1 MRSGRSGET
10 IRVPSLGS
18 RTSRISVLLFA
29 GLWAGAAWPQG
40 ALQNLGK
47 LSLQD
52 LGKIVVTSVA
62 KSPEPLADA
71 PAAVYVITHDEIMR
85 SGATTLPEILRLAP
99 NLGVFQLSPSN
110 YIVASRGLSGSQQA
124 QNFPN
129 KLLVLIDGRSVYNPL
144 FSGIY
149 WDQQYVL
156 PENIDRIEVISGPA
170 GALWGANAVNGVINI
185 ITRNAADTQGGLL
198 EFGFGNHQTA
208 GSIQYGGKLGNSA
221 WYRVYAH
228 DFRQRSFDKS
238 TGVDAH
244 DGWSAPQ
251 AGFRIDWDAGG
262 ANLVTLEGNG
272 METREGQGRGAPDVR
287 GYGANLTA
295 RWRHES
301 ENGSTFR
308 LQAYFDNGHSGP
320 SLSSGGGT
328 ITTWDIEAQQDFALG
343 EHQRITWGAGD
354 RVYRYKLVSSIRSDA
369 SLLWNPASGTQN
381 LANVFAQDQIAL
393 AARTQFTVGLK
404 AENDPYSGLSW
415 MPSARLSRKT
425 HGGTLLWASVARSVR
440 TPTVFDT
447 SVLETANTPGG
458 SVAFLEGNPDY
469 RKEKLTA
476 YEAGLRTQWNT
487 RATLSVSLYYNDYDD
502 LRSIEPTPITFL
514 PLYWGNGMEG
524 HTYGADIWGGYSVAD
539 WWKLTAGV
547 SLEREYFR
555 FKPGAS
561 GLLGTAIAGDD
572 PEHRAF
578 LRSSMNLGAEW
589 TLDADLRQ
597 VGALPDPHV
606 PRYTELNARLAWG
619 PNDRWELSLAGTNL
633 LHPWHQEYVLGN
645 ADRIGRTV
653 FFDAR
658 LKF

>member
-10 IRVPSLGS
+10 IQVPSVGR

-40 ALQNLGK
+40 ALQSLGK

-62 KSPEPLADA
+62 KNPEPLADA

-85 SGATTLPEILRLAP
+85 SGATTLPEMLRLAP

-110 YIVASRGLSGSQQA
+110 YIVTSRGLSGNQQA

-198 EFGFGNHQTA
+198 EFGFGNHEA
-208 GSIQYGGKLGNSA
+208 SASVQYGGKLGDSA

-228 DFRQRSFDKS
+228 DFRQRSFDNS
-238 TGVDAH
+238 SGQDAH
-244 DGWSAPQ
+244 DGWTAPQ
-251 AGFRIDWDAGG
+251 AGFRVDWDAGG
-262 ANLVTLEGNG
+262 ANLVMFEGAVQ
-272 METREGQGRGAPDVR
+272 ESHEDIDDAPD
-287 GYGANLTA
+287 AFSSAAHLQA

-301 ENGSTFR
+301 ENGSTFQ
-308 LQAYFDNGHSGP
+308 LQSYVDHGYSGSTP
-320 SLSSGGGT
+320 TSGGGSLST
-328 ITTWDIEAQQDFALG
+328 FDIEAQQDFALG
-343 EHQRITWGAGD
+343 ARHHITWGAGD
-354 RVYRYKLVSSIRSDA
+354 RVYRYQLRPSIRSDA
-369 SLLWNPASGTQN
+369 SLLWNPASDTQN
-381 LANVFAQDQIAL
+381 LANVFVQDQIAL
-393 AARTQFTVGLK
+393 GQRTQGTVGLK
-404 AENDPYSGLSW
+404 AEQDPYSGWSW
-415 MPSARLSRKT
+415 MPSVRLSWKAS
-425 HGGTLLWASVARSVR
+425 GGTLLWASAARSVR

-447 SVLETANTPGG
+447 SVVEIANLASGPTD
-458 SVAFLEGNPDY
+458 FLNGNPDY

-476 YEAGLRTQWNT
+476 YEAGLRTQWGA

-502 LRSIEPTPITFL
+502 LRSIEPTAVSFL
-514 PLYWGNGMEG
+514 PLLWGNGMEG
-524 HTYGADIWGGYSVAD
+524 HTYGADLWGGYSVAD
-539 WWKLTAGV
+539 WWKLSAGL
-547 SLEREYFR
+547 SLEREHFR
-555 FKPGAS
+555 FKPGSS

-572 PEHRAF
+572 PTHRAF
-578 LRSSMNLGAEW
+578 VRSSMNLGNHW
-589 TLDADLRQ
+589 KFDADLRQ

-606 PRYTELNARLAWG
+606 PGYVELNARLAWA
-619 PNDRWELSLAGTNL
+619 PNDRWELSLDGMNL
-633 LHPWHQEYVLGN
+633 LHPWHQEYVLGT

-653 FFDAR
+653 FLDAR